1 MSDTLAGVNSMASGL
16 TGSINNAISALPT
29 LKDQEAAAA
38 NVQEFRQRV
47 KKSSSN
53 LKGQVPGIGILARN
67 VTRLNDAITSL
78 SAISHGQ
85 SGTDRLLG
93 SLRLFV

>member
-38 NVQEFRQRV
+38 NVQEFQQRV

-78 SAISHGQ
+78 SAISHGR
-85 SGTDRLLG
+85 SGTDRLLA